1 VWAGESYVVERIA
14 RAAGRVGGV
23 GYTPLR
29 GCGQVNPMSLGAPR
43 LNRQS

>member
-1 VWAGESYVVERIA
+1 LHLTHQAERIA

-29 GCGQVNPMSLGAPR
+29 GCGQVNPMLAGFA
-43 LNRQS
+43 LVATCQF